1 MMKKNKNKN
10 FILYIMKIRR
20 YISKNKS
27 KKKISRNL
35 KTRNLKQ
42 RNLKQRNLKTRKFK
56 PHYKKKTLK
65 QIKGGAFTDNEIKDY
80 INNIISDVDFK
91 KKVIDAYE
99 EEKIVMNS
107 LPEDLLSFIEKIR
120 KENKPDN
127 KNIYNKLE
135 AKANTNPAN
144 RPPHYNRLYRIY
156 NVKEGN
162 EGNNP
167 YESIDYKLFEP
178 KPTSKPNTPPN
189 LPRSRP
195 LSPKRLNTDSV
206 KMKSSYRYV
215 RPEHNSANMRI
226 PSPVLHSSSHSKSPI
241 YADDDRIII
250 EERKR
255 KEEEERERESEE
267 VRGLWQNEIYNKKN
281 WLQKLYARKNNNEK
295 YEKDKKERKR
305 KEKEKDQEI
314 RKAIN
319 SN

>member
-1 MMKKNKNKN
+1 
-10 FILYIMKIRR
+10 MKIRR

-65 QIKGGAFTDNEIKDY
+65 QIKGGEFTDNEIK
-80 INNIISDVDFK
+80 
-91 KKVIDAYE
+91 
-99 EEKIVMNS
+99 
-107 LPEDLLSFIEKIR
+107 
-120 KENKPDN
+120 
-127 KNIYNKLE
+127 YNKLN
-135 AKANTNPAN
+135 AKAKSNPAN
-144 RPPHYNRLYRIY
+144 SPHIYNRLYRIY
-156 NVKEGN
+156 DVNKGN
-162 EGNNP
+162 EGSKP

-178 KPTSKPNTPPN
+178 KPRAQPNTPPN
-189 LPRSRP
+189 LPRSRH

-206 KMKSSYRYV
+206 KMNSPSRYYS
-215 RPEHNSANMRI
+215 REIHNSANMRI

-305 KEKEKDQEI
+305 KEKDQEI